1 VAGAKAAAEPAS
13 RVAMASFI
21 MVAGVL
27 FCYGDPM
34 ESARRQ
40 AAASNNKAGGGLRA
54 ASWILCVPLV
64 EHVSLHRDT
73 DSKVE

>member
-27 FCYGDPM
+27 FCYGETM

-40 AAASNNKAGGGLRA
+40 ATTRRA
-54 ASWILCVPLV
+54 ALGFCVCRWLNMYLCTEILIP
-64 EHVSLHRDT
+64 R
-73 DSKVE
+73 

>member
-1 VAGAKAAAEPAS
+1 MAGAKAAAEPAS

-27 FCYGDPM
+27 FFILL
-34 ESARRQ
+34 RRDDGIGK
-40 AAASNNKAGGGLRA
+40 AASNNKAGG
-54 ASWILCVPLV
+54 SWILCVPLV